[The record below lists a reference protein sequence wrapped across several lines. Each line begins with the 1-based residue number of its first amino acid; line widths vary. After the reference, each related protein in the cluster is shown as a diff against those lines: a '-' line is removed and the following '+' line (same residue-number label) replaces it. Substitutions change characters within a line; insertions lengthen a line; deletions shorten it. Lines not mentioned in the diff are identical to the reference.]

1 MTVAFVMAAQAIWD
15 RGCSFQQQNLA
26 NSEFYNYMFLKLKRN
41 MWE

>member
-15 RGCSFQQQNLA
+15 RGSFQQQNLA